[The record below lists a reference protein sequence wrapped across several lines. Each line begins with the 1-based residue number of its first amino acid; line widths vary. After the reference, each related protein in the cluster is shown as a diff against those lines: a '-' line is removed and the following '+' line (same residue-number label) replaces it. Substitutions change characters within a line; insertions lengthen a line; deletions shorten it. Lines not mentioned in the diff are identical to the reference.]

1 MGTQV
6 RPIIGITS
14 YAQEAAWGAWKL
26 PAAVL
31 PFSYVRSVEL
41 AGGRPILIPPVEH
54 ATEETLDILDGLVLS
69 GGADIDPE
77 HYGAERHPE
86 TTITQPQRDRA
97 ELALLEAALERELP
111 VLAIC
116 RGMQMLNVVHGGGL
130 HQHLPELVGHEGH
143 REVPGT
149 FSLHDVRLD
158 PESRTGRLLGGHA
171 TVHSSHHQ
179 GLDRVGEAIRAVG
192 WADDGSVEAIEDP
205 AHRFALGVLWHPEE
219 DEDKRLFAA
228 LVEEARFYRG
238 ERAGATP
245 ERGGRAARAARRPRV
260 PAPTER

>member
-54 ATEETLDILDGLVLS
+54 ATEETLDLLDGLILS

-149 FSLHDVRLD
+149 FSLHNVRLD
-158 PESRTGRLLGGHA
+158 PESRTGSLLGDHA
-171 TVHSSHHQ
+171 VVHSSHHK

-192 WADDGSVEAIEDP
+192 WADDGSIEAIEDP

-219 DEDKRLFAA
+219 DEDKRLFRA
-228 LVEEARFYRG
+228 LVDEARAYRR
-238 ERAGATP
+238 ERAVEP
-245 ERGGRAARAARRPRV
+245 ARPAMK
-260 PAPTER
+260 PAPAASER

>member
-1 MGTQV
+1 MK
-6 RPIIGITS
+6 PIVGITS
-14 YAQEAAWGAWKL
+14 YAQDASWGAWTL
-26 PAAVL
+26 PAALVPL
-31 PFSYVRSVEL
+31 SYVRSVEL
-41 AGGRPILIPPVEH
+41 AGGRPLVVPPVDG
-54 ATEETLDILDGLVLS
+54 AIEETLDVLHGLVLS
-69 GGADIDPE
+69 GGADIDPAA
-77 HYGAERHPE
+77 YGETTHPE
-86 TTITQPQRDRA
+86 TTMTHPHRDVA
-97 ELALLEAALERELP
+97 ELSLLEAALARELP

-158 PESRTGRLLGGHA
+158 PESRTGRLLGEHA

-192 WADDGSVEAIEDP
+192 WADDGLIEAIEDP

-219 DEDKRLFAA
+219 DEEKRLFAA

-245 ERGGRAARAARRPRV
+245 RRGDRAARAPRRPRV